1 MNEQTKHL
9 KGNVPENYP
18 AGMLMEMTQEDLKSG
33 EKIVMKVT
41 DINRNASVTYT
52 MSDYPA
58 MSFGSGGQ
66 GQN

>member
-33 EKIVMKVT
+33 EMIVMKVT

-58 MSFGSGGQ
+58 MSFDFNSRDQ
-66 GQN
+66 D